1 MILIVD
7 DQKDLGSALER
18 LLRYAGHE
26 AVSVTGGAEA
36 LAMLHV
42 RKPSLLVL
50 DINMPDMDGLTVLK
64 TIKEHQELNNVPV
77 AMYSAD
83 IQQTTRDQALRLGAV
98 DFLVKG
104 TVGFEKLVARIC
116 ELAGE
121 PNKLD

>member
-7 DQKDLGSALER
+7 DQKDMGAGLER

-26 AVSVTGGAEA
+26 SVSVTGGAEA
-36 LAMLHV
+36 LAMLHL

-50 DINMPDMDGLTVLK
+50 DVNMPEMDGLTVLK
-64 TIKEHQELNNVPV
+64 TIKEHAELKDVRIV
-77 AMYSAD
+77 MYSTDTHEETIAE
-83 IQQTTRDQALRLGAV
+83 AKRLGAL

-104 TVGFEKLVARIC
+104 TIGFEKLVDRIC

-121 PNKLD
+121 PNTTD

>member
-7 DQKDLGSALER
+7 DQKDTGTALER

-36 LAMLHV
+36 LAMLHI

-50 DINMPDMDGLTVLK
+50 DVNMPDMDGLTILR
-64 TIKEHQELNNVPV
+64 TIKEHDELKDVRV

-83 IQQTTRDQALRLGAV
+83 TQHATMTEAKRLGAV

-104 TVGFEKLVARIC
+104 TVGFDKLVARLC

-121 PNKLD
+121 SQKTD